1 MNYHKG
7 YLIALGILAASS
19 AQALDVG
26 MLRTQYLKNPL
37 GIDCESPK
45 FSWQLTSDLRATMQ
59 ESYHVEIATDKEL
72 SNIVFDSGEVA
83 SSQSVNIELNG
94 LNLMPSTRYFWRVTV
109 TDNHG
114 ETAASKEEAF
124 FETGLM
130 NSGWGNAIWIA
141 PGSGEASQSSTDG
154 KQVVDYTIDTD
165 ISIDRAAAGLIWGA
179 VDHSN
184 YYMWQINIEQE
195 TPRFRPHRWNGGV
208 PAVLK
213 EIPIG
218 NTGVRKWETCHLRI
232 EVTDGGTKAR
242 TYINDIL
249 VDERDGSFPYGQIG
263 MRSDHFGGRDHKVE
277 TAYYDYFKVS
287 DENGNI
293 LFEDNFDNNESFGI
307 GEIFDGQLYVSGQD
321 PQLVAFQNN
330 FTTDAN
336 VKNYSFEG
344 KFTIDQFCAGIAF
357 AAKDADNFYMWQ
369 INIEKGF
376 PRFRPHRWN
385 GGTPACLDEIDLRD
399 KVDIK
404 ALHPHTFRIV
414 VSDNGKCAT
423 TYIDG
428 IEIDSREG
436 DFAYDKVGFRH
447 SKSEGEYYLYEH
459 AYFDNVTVTD
469 HQGTV
474 LYSENFEDP
483 AACSIAGGEII
494 DGRYGVGINYLDS
507 DNAASYLW
515 AVMDSENASKIRY
528 DIDADITLLHD
539 AASVIF
545 SYTKPNSYFMWAINT
560 NDNGYPIVRRHVYAN
575 STNPQ
580 FSDTR
585 IAGMSNQDFLN
596 KEVHLLIEVDG
607 STVKTYVDGTLVDT
621 FNDNTGLLVNGLVG
635 FRVFKD
641 AVDERAYWDNVKLTV
656 YDSKGNKHVSLSEDF
671 EGDTHEFSSGEVV
684 DVNGNHKLYSY
695 SKNFETKIMQD
706 AVSASPRFR
715 KEFTLGGKVKSA
727 KLYTSGLGVYTVYV
741 NGRRVG
747 HLQPDGNTVY
757 DELMPG
763 WSDYRSSVFYMTH
776 DVTSLL
782 NEGANVIGATVSNG
796 WWAGDVSHGIYQSS
810 GVAFMGKLLIELENG
825 TTMVVDTDTSWL
837 TSRSGA
843 IKSGEI
849 YHGEIYDARLAD
861 GWSLPGYDVSI
872 WNQAVADNQ
881 AHGKVMAHEGAT
893 VRVMPEHERKPQSI
907 TVYEGIKQNGSTYG
921 EINSVAEYGNSPV
934 VLRKGQTMVV
944 DFGQNASGWAKFKV
958 KGAPGT
964 TLSMRYAEML
974 NDSGEADRGNDDAKG
989 TLYTVALRSAKA
1001 AGQYTLCGDED
1012 GEQYNPTSTFYG
1024 FRYMDMTAS
1033 NDVEIEWITAETI
1046 SSVVDEN
1053 SSIAVNDAD
1062 VNQLYSNILWGQRSN
1077 FVSVPTDCPQRDERL
1092 GWTADTQVFSM
1103 AAMYNAQVQGFYH
1116 KWMRDMRD
1124 GQLDNGCY
1132 PNVAPFNW
1140 VEHGSAA
1147 WADAGIILPWN
1158 VYLMYGDKSI
1168 IEENYESMERYMDWL
1183 ATQSEGQYQFVGS
1196 DTRYGDWLAFE
1207 ETDKRFVSVAYYGY
1221 MADLMCKMSA
1231 VLSESE
1237 GDEYARKS
1245 EKYATLFSN
1254 IKQEFKKRY
1263 WVQGGRSSG
1272 LSQTSQCAYL
1282 LALRYNMLPDEAA
1295 VENIIAK
1302 LRSKIEN
1309 NRYTLST
1316 GFLGTAV
1323 LNQTLSQFG
1332 MDDLAYALLLQHNC
1346 PSWLYSVDQGAT
1358 TIWERWNSYTI
1369 EGGISKSIEMNS
1381 FNHYAYGA
1389 VADWMY
1395 RYMAGIAPDEQN
1407 PGFAHIILKPSF
1419 DNQNRI
1425 NNVNASFG
1433 SNYGP
1438 IDVEWQTK
1446 EDGSYNY
1453 CVNVPAN
1460 TTATLVLPH
1469 TEQGVFEGGIP
1480 VEQAEGIS
1488 GVEDDG
1494 ENVTMQLGSGKYVFN
1509 AEELSVKST
1518 TAASG
1523 DISVYPNPVNDV
1535 LTVVSAN
1542 EIRRM
1547 ELRSVS
1553 GVLMASVDGSNT
1565 LDMSRCAPAIYF
1577 LTVSEINGHDT
1588 VVKVVKR

>member
-1 MNYHKG
+1 MNYRKG

-19 AQALDVG
+19 AQALEVG

-37 GIDCESPK
+37 GIDCKSPK
-45 FSWQLTSDLRATMQ
+45 FSWQLSSENRGSMQ
-59 ESYHVEIATDKEL
+59 ESYQIEIATDKDM
-72 SNIVFDSGEVA
+72 SNIVFDSGLI
-83 SSQSVNIELNG
+83 SSSASVNVELDG
-94 LNLMPSTRYFWRVTV
+94 LNLMPSTRYYWHVTV
-109 TDNHG
+109 SDSHG
-114 ETAASKEEAF
+114 ETAVSDEEAY

-130 NSGWGNAIWIA
+130 DGGWGNAIWIA
-141 PGSGEASQSSTDG
+141 PGDGTPASGESSG
-154 KQVVDYTIDTD
+154 KTAVNYTIDTD
-165 ISIDRAAAGLIWGA
+165 IMIDRAAAGLIWGA
-179 VDHSN
+179 TDHSN
-184 YYMWQINIEQE
+184 YYMWQVNIEQD
-195 TPRFRPHRWNGGV
+195 TPRLRPHRWSGGV
-208 PAVLK
+208 PAVLN

-218 NTGVRKWETCHLRI
+218 NTGVRKWETCHMRI
-232 EVTDGGTKAR
+232 EVTDGGTKAK

-249 VDERDGSFPYGQIG
+249 VDERTGSFPYGQLG
-263 MRSDHFGGRDHKVE
+263 MRSDHFGGRGHKVE

-287 DENGNI
+287 DENGNV
-293 LFEDNFDNNESFGI
+293 LYEDNFDTNENFGI
-307 GEIFDGQLYVSGQD
+307 GEVTEGQLYVSGAE
-321 PQLVAFQNN
+321 PQLLAFQKN
-330 FTTDAN
+330 FTPDAN
-336 VKNYSFEG
+336 VKNYTFEG

-357 AAKDADNFYMWQ
+357 AAKNADNFYMWQ
-369 INIEKGF
+369 INIEQGF

-385 GGTPACLDEIDLRD
+385 GGSPACLDEIDLRG

-414 VSDNGKCAT
+414 VSDNGRRAT

-428 IEIDSREG
+428 VEIDSREG

-447 SKSEGEYYLYEH
+447 SQSEGEYFLYEH

-469 HQGTV
+469 DQGTV

-483 AACSIAGGEII
+483 DACSIAGGEII
-494 DGRYGVGINYLDS
+494 DGRYGVGINYSDS

-515 AVMDSENASKIRY
+515 ASMDNESGAKVRY
-528 DIDADITLLHD
+528 DIEADITLIHD
-539 AASVIF
+539 AASLIF
-545 SYTKPNSYFMWAINT
+545 SYTRSNCYFMWAVNT
-560 NDNGYPIVRRHVYAN
+560 NDKGYPLIRRHVYAN

-585 IAGMSNQDFLN
+585 IAGMSNDDFLN
-596 KEVHLLIEVDG
+596 KEVHMLIEVDG
-607 STVKTYVDGTLVDT
+607 AVVKTYIDGTLVDT
-621 FNDNTGLLVNGLVG
+621 FNDNTGLLCNGLVG

-641 AVDERAYWDNVKLTV
+641 AVDERAYWDNVKVTV
-656 YDSKGNKHVSLSEDF
+656 YDPNGNSHVTLAEDF
-671 EGDTHEFSSGEVV
+671 EGDSHEFSSGEIV
-684 DVNGNHKLYSY
+684 DVQGNHKLYSY
-695 SKNFETKIMQD
+695 SKGLENKIMQD

-715 KEFTLGGKVKSA
+715 KEFTLDGKVKSA
-727 KLYTSGLGVYTVYV
+727 KLYSSGLGVYNVYI
-741 NGRRVG
+741 NGKRVG
-747 HLQPDGNTVY
+747 HQLPDGETVY

-763 WSDYRSSVFYMTH
+763 WTDYRGTVFYMTH

-782 NEGANVIGATVSNG
+782 NEGSNAIGATVSNG
-796 WWAGDVSHGIYQSS
+796 WWAGDVSHGIYPAS
-810 GVAFMGKLLIELENG
+810 GVAFMGKLLVELENG
-825 TTMVVDTDTSWL
+825 STVVIDTDNSWL
-837 TSRSGA
+837 TSRRGA

-861 GWSLPGYDVSI
+861 NWSEPGYDVSL
-872 WNQAVADNQ
+872 WNQAAADSQ
-881 AHGKVMAHEGAT
+881 VHGAVIAHEGAT
-893 VRVMPEHERKPQSI
+893 VRVMPEHERKPKTI
-907 TVYEGIKQNGSTYG
+907 TVYEGIRQNGSTYG
-921 EINSVAEYGNSPV
+921 EIDKAVEYGNTSV
-934 VLRKGQTMVV
+934 TLHKGQTMVV

-974 NDSGEADRGNDDAKG
+974 NDSGEADRGNDGAKG
-989 TLYTVALRSAKA
+989 TLYTIALRSAKA
-1001 AGQYTLCGDED
+1001 AGQYTLCGNED
-1012 GEQYNPTSTFYG
+1012 GEEYNPTSTFYG

-1053 SSIAVNDAD
+1053 STLAVNDAD

-1124 GQLDNGCY
+1124 GQLDNGAY

-1168 IEENYESMERYMDWL
+1168 IEENYESMERYMAWL
-1183 ATQSEGQYQFVGS
+1183 ATQTEGQYKYVGS

-1207 ETDKRFVSVAYYGY
+1207 DTDRRFVSVAYYGY
-1221 MADLMCKMSA
+1221 MADLMSRMSA
-1231 VLSESE
+1231 VLSEAE
-1237 GDEYARKS
+1237 GDEYAAKA
-1245 EKYATLFSN
+1245 EKYSTLFSN
-1254 IKQEFKKRY
+1254 IRNEFKQRY

-1282 LALRYNMLPDEAA
+1282 LALRYNMLPDDAA
-1295 VENIIAK
+1295 VENIIGK
-1302 LRSKIEN
+1302 LRSKIERN
-1309 NRYTLST
+1309 NYTLST

-1395 RYMAGIAPDEQN
+1395 RYMAGIAPDENN
-1407 PGFAHIILKPSF
+1407 PGFSHIILKPSF
-1419 DNQNRI
+1419 DIENRI
-1425 NNVNASFG
+1425 NSVNASFG

-1438 IDVEWQTK
+1438 IDVEWTTG
-1446 EDGSYNY
+1446 EDGKYTY
-1453 CVNVPAN
+1453 CVTVPAN
-1460 TTATLVLPH
+1460 TTATLTLPNV
-1469 TEQGVFEGGIP
+1469 GNGIAEGGVP
-1480 VEQAEGIS
+1480 VEDAEGIS
-1488 GVEDDG
+1488 NVTADG
-1494 ENVTMQLGSGKYVFN
+1494 DNVTMEIGSGKYVFN
-1509 AEELSVKST
+1509 ASFLSAPSVTVESDKFR
-1518 TAASG
+1518 
-1523 DISVYPNPVNDV
+1523 VYPNPVDDV
-1535 LTVVSAN
+1535 LTVSGST
-1542 EIRRM
+1542 EISRL
-1547 ELRSVS
+1547 ELRSSS
-1553 GVLMASVDGSNT
+1553 GVLTTVVSDSNVI
-1565 LDMSRCAPAIYF
+1565 DMSKYSPAIYF
-1577 LTVSEINGHDT
+1577 LTITDVNGESC
-1588 VVKVVKR
+1588 VVKIIKR